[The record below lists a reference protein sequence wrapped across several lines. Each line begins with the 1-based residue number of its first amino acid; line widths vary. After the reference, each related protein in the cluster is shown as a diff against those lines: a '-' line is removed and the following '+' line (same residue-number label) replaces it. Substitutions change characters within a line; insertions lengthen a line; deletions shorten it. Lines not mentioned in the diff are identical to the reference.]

1 MDDHHFN
8 YITELKGAKKKKK
21 KNHPAYVIARI
32 LHNCPSFQ
40 RRADTLYG

>member
-8 YITELKGAKKKKK
+8 YITELKGAPKKK
-21 KNHPAYVIARI
+21 KNPAYVIARI

-40 RRADTLYG
+40 RRADTFYG